1 MRAASPRSS
10 PPRALQWFLRLP
22 VSLYRWRLGWVLDHR
37 FLQVTHRG
45 RKSGRVYQTV
55 LEVVWHDPRT
65 RESIVVSGWGARADW
80 YRNVRA
86 GGALEVQVGRD
97 RYVPRCRLLPPE
109 EAAAIATLFVAA
121 HPLEA
126 PIALRVLRGLG
137 WTTAPPSAGPAATL
151 ATVPM
156 VAFQPGQETGA

>member
-1 MRAASPRSS
+1 MSADSPRSG
-10 PPRALQWFLRLP
+10 PPPGLRWFFRLP
-22 VSLYRWRLGWVLDHR
+22 GALYRWRLGWALDHR

-55 LEVVWHDPRT
+55 LEVIWYDPRT

-80 YRNVRA
+80 YRNIRA
-86 GGALEVQVGRD
+86 GGALEVQVGRE

-109 EAAAIATLFVAA
+109 EAAAVATFFVAA
-121 HPLEA
+121 HPREA
-126 PIALRVLRGLG
+126 PIALWVLRRLG
-137 WTTAPPSAGPAATL
+137 WTAAPESAGPAATL

-156 VAFQPGQETGA
+156 VAFQPA